1 MCVFSREPSGEGGWC
16 VCVCVRV
23 LTGTIRRR
31 RVVCVCLGTKEAA
44 ACAAP
49 SVEKGSNRQ
58 RCCHGSLYVSVCLGH
73 GTPPIAGET
82 LSGVSLRMFPE
93 EVRAGIGGLSK
104 ADGAPNEGG
113 STRPER
119 PEESAVEAGSA
130 HSPPDR
136 RAGHGSPSPHG
147 ALTLQAWT
155 APLPLA
161 FLGPPSAQSR
171 SGGFLSFQDHK
182 SQLLIINILKL
193 LLSTHSSILAWR
205 ISWTE
210 ATVHGV
216 TGSNVTK

>member
-1 MCVFSREPSGEGGWC
+1 M
-16 VCVCVRV
+16 
-23 LTGTIRRR
+23 
-31 RVVCVCLGTKEAA
+31 VCVCLGTKEAA

-73 GTPPIAGET
+73 RTPPIAGET

-119 PEESAVEAGSA
+119 PEGSAVEAGSA